1 LSAVLFAVIAVL
13 KGLRLPSL
21 WAATQVSLDYRAG
34 FIKRGFLGQILS
46 GLRIHAAHYDVFVT
60 VSAALFVGFIAFL
73 ASWVRTNEA
82 RRIAGGSVVAVFAA
96 SFTLTYM
103 AHLIGYLDIPSAAL
117 AIAVILMSASRIYLP
132 AAMVAGVLGVLIH
145 ENYVL
150 TFLPATLLPAF
161 LLRAAPGRSTFR
173 SFLPIG
179 AVVAVIGIIVLLVAL
194 GAPMTA
200 QQVGKLQ
207 ATMAATADFQPR
219 ADFFAVLTRS
229 ARANVLIMMSTMT
242 HGSWWLAQANAFAAF
257 MPTAAFFLWITLRII
272 NTCHASLDRRLVK
285 AAAIVASLCPLSL
298 QIVGWDIYRWYA
310 LATFDC
316 FLVMTI
322 VCRLY
327 GAQAL
332 VPLENETAIR
342 NVAIL
347 LIGVNLA
354 TGTGL
359 FDGYRVDTYPFVDH
373 WRSLSR
379 WLLTGGH
386 WIQPAN

>member
-1 LSAVLFAVIAVL
+1 VL

-34 FIKRGFLGQILS
+34 FIKRALLGQILS
-46 GLRIHAAHYDVFVT
+46 GLGLQATHYDVFVT
-60 VSAALFVGFIAFL
+60 VSAVLLVGFFALL
-73 ASWVRTNEA
+73 AGWIRTNEA

-96 SFTLTYM
+96 SFTLTYL
-103 AHLIGYLDIPSAAL
+103 AHLIGYLDIPCAAL
-117 AIAVILMSASRIYLP
+117 AIAVIAMSRSRIYLS
-132 AAMVAGVLGVLIH
+132 AALVAGGLGVLIH

-161 LLRAAPGRSTFR
+161 LSRAAAGRCTLR
-173 SFLPIG
+173 SFLPIA
-179 AVVAVIGIIVLLVAL
+179 AVVAVIAAVVLIVAL

-207 ATMAATADFQPR
+207 AAMAATADFQPR
-219 ADFFAVLTRS
+219 EDFFAVLTRS
-229 ARANVLIMMSTMT
+229 ARANVLIMLSTMT
-242 HGSWWLAQANAFAAF
+242 HASWWFAQANAFIAF

-272 NTCHASLDRRLVK
+272 NTRHPGNDRGLVK
-285 AAAIVASLCPLSL
+285 AAAIIASLCPLLL

-310 LATFDC
+310 LASFDC
-316 FLVMTI
+316 FLVMTMI
-322 VCRLY
+322 CRRY
-327 GAQAL
+327 GVQAATL
-332 VPLENETAIR
+332 LSDETAIR

-359 FDGYRVDTYPFVDH
+359 FDGYRVDTFPFVDH
-373 WRSLSR
+373 WRPLTQ
-379 WLLTGGH
+379 WLLASGH
-386 WIQPAN
+386 WTPPAS